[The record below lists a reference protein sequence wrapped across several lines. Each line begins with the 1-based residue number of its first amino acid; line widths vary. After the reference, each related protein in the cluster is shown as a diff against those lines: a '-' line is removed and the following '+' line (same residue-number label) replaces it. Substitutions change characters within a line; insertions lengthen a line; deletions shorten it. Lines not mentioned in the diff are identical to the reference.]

1 MQAKAMKNVHGKSHL
16 HQQKMS
22 SKATKGMKPVKESE
36 ANLKL
41 PTAMMQANPKF
52 VMVKPMLAVDMLK
65 QANKSCVELHN
76 YYINN
81 YIIVS
86 FKEEYFLVGNG
97 NFLISWSNL
106 YDLFNLNALDIS
118 LMRCFTLYVRK
129 N

>member
-1 MQAKAMKNVHGKSHL
+1 
-16 HQQKMS
+16 MS

-52 VMVKPMLAVDMLK
+52 VMAKPMLVVDVLK

-106 YDLFNLNALDIS
+106 YDLFNLNALDIF